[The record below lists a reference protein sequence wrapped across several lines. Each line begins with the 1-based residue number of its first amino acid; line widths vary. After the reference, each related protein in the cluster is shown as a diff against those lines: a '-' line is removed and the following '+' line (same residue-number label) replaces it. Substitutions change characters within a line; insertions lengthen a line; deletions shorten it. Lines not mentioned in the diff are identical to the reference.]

1 LVICL
6 VALLQGIQG
15 YPDTCYNTDATGQCG
30 KEKKPCPEDSLRELE
45 CTKPGMKKKLFHD
58 QCGCPKLICTGCAL
72 ENGPIDV
79 QIILDSSSSMAWKP
93 HTRNWK
99 LLIGQMRNFID
110 SLMTH
115 KDSRMAIARFGTH
128 SQILTDLE
136 TGINASFLDD
146 YTAFKDMG
154 TTHLGEALQRF
165 LRRFIKKAGL
175 KGSDAS
181 ARAPR
186 FLFVIT
192 DGKANGPVD
201 VAEAAAK
208 WKDAVDH
215 IYALGFG
222 DADKED
228 LAKITDEEANIIM
241 HPKLE
246 DLFEDINEHVIPKV
260 CKSGPVD
267 VEVTECAIE
276 DGPFDVQV
284 ILDSSSSIGWKNWKS
299 IIGEMKKFIDSLMT
313 HKDSRIAIG
322 RFGTHVGRL
331 TKLKTGIQ
339 GSFLDKYTAFKDMG
353 TTHLGEALQSSFEKF
368 NEIVVKSPNPHAKR
382 FLFVITDG
390 KANGPLDVAEEAAKW
405 KGIVDHIFALGF
417 GTADKEGL
425 AKITDEDANII
436 IHPKLDDLFKDIKE
450 HITPKVC
457 KSGQ

>member
-1 LVICL
+1 MG
-6 VALLQGIQG
+6 LQGIQG

-79 QIILDSSSSMAWKP
+79 QII
-93 HTRNWK
+93 
-99 LLIGQMRNFID
+99 
-110 SLMTH
+110 
-115 KDSRMAIARFGTH
+115 
-128 SQILTDLE
+128 
-136 TGINASFLDD
+136 LDD

-228 LAKITDEEANIIM
+228 LAKITDEKANIIV

-353 TTHLGEALQSSFEKF
+353 ITHLGEALRSSFEKF
-368 NEIVVKSPNPHAKR
+368 NKTVVKSPNPHAKR
-382 FLFVITDG
+382 FLFVIT
-390 KANGPLDVAEEAAKW
+390 
-405 KGIVDHIFALGF
+405 
-417 GTADKEGL
+417 
-425 AKITDEDANII
+425 
-436 IHPKLDDLFKDIKE
+436 
-450 HITPKVC
+450 
-457 KSGQ
+457 